1 MTAKKE
7 KRPSKKERLIK
18 LDIGCGPNI
27 KGDDWIGIDQFK
39 FPAVK
44 HVVKLGA
51 RPLPF
56 ADGSVDEIHCS
67 HFLEHLTQ
75 EERCFFMND
84 VYRVLKPGASMALI
98 VPHWASGRAYGDPT
112 HKWPAISEMFFYYL
126 DKGWRDANAPHT
138 DAKHWKHGYS
148 CDFEF
153 TYSYTIHGMMALKS
167 DEAKN
172 FAVSFYK
179 EACQDIMATLK
190 PRKK

>member
-1 MTAKKE
+1 MAKK
-7 KRPSKKERLIK
+7 KKDKVIK
-18 LDIGCGPNI
+18 LDIGCGPNPKEGFDGVDCI
-27 KGDDWIGIDQFK
+27 K

-44 HVVKLGA
+44 HVVKLGS

-56 ADGSVDEIHCS
+56 AAGSVDEIHSS

-84 VYRVLKPGASMALI
+84 VYRVLKPTGSMALV

-126 DKGWRDANAPHT
+126 DKGWREANAPHT
-138 DAKHWKHGYS
+138 DRRHWEWGYE

-153 TYSYTIHGMMALKS
+153 TFGYTLHQSFQMKN
-167 DEAKN
+167 EETKN

-179 EACQDIMATLK
+179 EACQDILATLK